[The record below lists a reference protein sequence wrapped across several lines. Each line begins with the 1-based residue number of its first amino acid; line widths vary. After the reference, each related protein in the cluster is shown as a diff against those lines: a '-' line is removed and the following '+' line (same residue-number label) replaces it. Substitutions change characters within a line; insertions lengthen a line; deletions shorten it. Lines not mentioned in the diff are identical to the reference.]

1 MHRRAARD
9 DRLRAFIET
18 EAGRLRPT
26 LRLYVLRA
34 GLAGPSEADAAAAD
48 LLNEVVAEAL
58 AHAERFR
65 PAGEPEAWLLG
76 IAANLVRRRQA
87 DLARR
92 ERREPRAADLVGLTG
107 PEGPDEDD
115 PFERLAG
122 LALEDAQA
130 GPERTLE
137 SRQATAELLGLVSE
151 DDRRVLELAVLHEL
165 NGDRLA
171 GALGTSPGAARVRLH
186 RALGRLRA
194 ALTKGRVTEHD

>member
-92 ERREPRAADLVGLTG
+92 ERREPLAADLA
-107 PEGPDEDD
+107 GPDEDD
-115 PFERLAG
+115 PFERLAD
-122 LALEDAQA
+122 LALDSTLA
-130 GPERTLE
+130 GPEQALE
-137 SRQATAELLGLVSE
+137 SRQAAAELLALVSE

>member
-1 MHRRAARD
+1 MHPRAARD

-26 LRLYVLRA
+26 LRLYALRA
-34 GLAGPSEADAAAAD
+34 GLAGPSEAGAVADD
-48 LLNEVVAEAL
+48 LLNEVVLEAL

-65 PAGEPEAWLLG
+65 PAGQPEAWLLG

-92 ERREPRAADLVGLTG
+92 ERREPLAADLVALDGS
-107 PEGPDEDD
+107 PDEDD

-194 ALTKGRVTEHD
+194 ALNERRVNEHD

>member
-34 GLAGPSEADAAAAD
+34 GLAGPSEAGAVADD

-65 PAGEPEAWLLG
+65 PAGQPEAWLLG

-92 ERREPRAADLVGLTG
+92 ERREPLAADLAG
-107 PEGPDEDD
+107 PDDGPDEDD

-122 LALEDAQA
+122 LALDSTQA
-130 GPERTLE
+130 GPEQVLE
-137 SRQATAELLGLVSE
+137 ARQATAELLALVSE

-165 NGDRLA
+165 NGDQLA
-171 GALGTSPGAARVRLH
+171 AALGTSPGAARVRLH

-194 ALTKGRVTEHD
+194 ALTEGRVTEHD